1 MKTAPAEIDPR
12 HFEDALEALIR
23 HVERRSYSASLVSH
37 LTQAVS
43 RFFEY
48 LKTRGVSDLRLVKDE
63 HVTAYAKDLAAVIS
77 TRGEPYSI
85 SSQRWHLQAVKRFFA
100 FLVTEG
106 LLLHDP
112 ALDLDLPHWTRL
124 PRARLN
130 QEQAR
135 RLVAHPSPFTAR
147 GKRSRAVLELLYGTG
162 IRVSECERLD
172 LRDLDLASEELF
184 IRDGKG
190 KKDRVVPVV
199 GRAAHAM
206 DVYVREVRPQLMNDP
221 REAALFITRFGTRLR
236 AKAIQYLVRMRAR
249 AAEIPHPITP
259 HTLRHGYATH
269 LLQGGA
275 DVRHV
280 QKLLGHQSLDT
291 TAIYTKVTVND
302 LAKALEKAHPREKN
316 WKRKRSRQGAR

>member
-1 MKTAPAEIDPR
+1 MLEFRGFDASRNPPRAGPPTSKSALGSPAASPAPMR
-12 HFEDALEALIR
+12 MHLRTALE
-23 HVERRSYSASLVSH
+23 SLT
-37 LTQAVS
+37 LT
-43 RFFEY
+43 
-48 LKTRGVSDLRLVKDE
+48 K
-63 HVTAYAKDLAAVIS
+63 
-77 TRGEPYSI
+77 
-85 SSQRWHLQAVKRFFA
+85 
-100 FLVTEG
+100 
-106 LLLHDP
+106 
-112 ALDLDLPHWTRL
+112 L

-130 QEQAR
+130 QEQAK

-172 LRDLDLASEELF
+172 LRDLDLASGELF

-190 KKDRVVPVV
+190 RKDRVVPVV

-206 DVYVREVRPQLMNDP
+206 DVYVREVRPDLMRDP
-221 REAALFITRFGTRLR
+221 REAALFLTRTGGRLR
-236 AKAIQYLVRMRAR
+236 VKSIQYLVRMRAR

-259 HTLRHGYATH
+259 HTLRHGCATH

-291 TAIYTKVTVND
+291 TAIYTKVTVGD
-302 LAKALEKAHPREKN
+302 LAKAVEKAHPREKR
-316 WKRKRSRQGAR
+316 WKRKRSRSGRAIQ